1 MPCPIASPTFSSSA
15 SACFLQL
22 VQPLCHRMTR
32 AHLSQESKSSQ
43 KNHHPQVTET
53 TEVARKLP
61 DTPRWM
67 SDRYSL
73 TVNQVSVRDLL
84 FAISRDSGLDI
95 DLAPG
100 IDGVVTLNAV
110 QQPLPILLQ
119 RIARQLPLRFE
130 FQNDACS
137 SLRALSQALS
147 D

>member
-1 MPCPIASPTFSSSA
+1 MSNRLTYVLLISLSA
-15 SACFLQL
+15 LLAACATP
-22 VQPLCHRMTR
+22 VPREMTR

-100 IDGVVTLNAV
+100 ID
-110 QQPLPILLQ
+110 
-119 RIARQLPLRFE
+119 
-130 FQNDACS
+130 
-137 SLRALSQALS
+137 
-147 D
+147 